1 MSKYHEMDYKNQTTN
16 EFRDHL
22 WKEQWAEN
30 TIYNYCNE
38 CNRFISFLNGKSV
51 TNIARIDVINYV
63 ASLKEKL
70 SVNKML
76 KVSSVNLKI
85 AAINK
90 FLKHLQMDDFKLKS
104 IYVHRKVFIDDNE
117 ILTSDEVEMILN
129 AAKKLKNK
137 RLYWALRILFQT
149 GMRISELEYVTV
161 ESLRKGS
168 VDVYNKGGSRPI
180 PIPEDLAKGAL
191 EYCAEK
197 GITTGVVI
205 RTRNDKR
212 VHKTVI
218 TRGIKKLANLLDI
231 NEKKAH
237 PHSLRHAFAK
247 NYLKRECG
255 TLTMLADILGHRSIT
270 TTRVY
275 TKDSL
280 SNVRK
285 TMTMDRL
292 GIKIAS

>member
-1 MSKYHEMDYKNQTTN
+1 MSKYHEMDYKNVITN
-16 EFRDHL
+16 EFRDYL

-38 CNRFISFLNGKSV
+38 CNRFISFLNSKSIS
-51 TNIARIDVINYV
+51 TIEKFDVINYG
-63 ASLKEKL
+63 AILKK
-70 SVNKML
+70 KMTEDKTL

-85 AAINK
+85 ASINK
-90 FLKHLQMDDFKLKS
+90 FLKYLHMDDFRLKS
-104 IYVHRKVFIDDNE
+104 IYVHKKVFLDDTE
-117 ILTSDEVEMILN
+117 ILTSEEVEMILN

-161 ESLRKGS
+161 ESLKKGF
-168 VDVYNKGGSRPI
+168 VEVYNKSGSRPI
-180 PIPEDLAKGAL
+180 PISEDLAMATL
-191 EYCAEK
+191 EYCDEI

-205 RTRNDKR
+205 RTRNGKR
-212 VHKTVI
+212 VHRTVI
-218 TRGIKKLANLLDI
+218 SRAIKKLAISLDI
-231 NEKKAH
+231 DEKKAH

-247 NYLKRECG
+247 SYLNRNCG
-255 TLTMLADILGHRSIT
+255 TLAMLADVMGHRSIT

-275 TKDSL
+275 SKETL
-280 SNVRK
+280 TNVRK
-285 TMTMDRL
+285 TMTMEKL